1 NARNEPPR
9 IAQSGFQATVDRV
22 DARAGDLLAVED
34 TTTLGYPHDSP
45 VELGD
50 LGGPERSTMR
60 GFHVQSVLLVDR
72 ESGAT
77 VGLVEQRYWT
87 RDRATRG
94 KKRRRCQRAY
104 QDKESFKWQASQEAR
119 RARLGERMSR
129 GVSVGDREWDGYE
142 YRA

>member
-1 NARNEPPR
+1 MTTVVDEQAWARQTFGHAALGDKRRTARLVQLASVLAMAEGASTSKAHAGDDAGHEGAYRFLRNARNEPPR

-77 VGLVEQRYWT
+77 V
-87 RDRATRG
+87 
-94 KKRRRCQRAY
+94 
-104 QDKESFKWQASQEAR
+104 
-119 RARLGERMSR
+119 
-129 GVSVGDREWDGYE
+129 
-142 YRA
+142 